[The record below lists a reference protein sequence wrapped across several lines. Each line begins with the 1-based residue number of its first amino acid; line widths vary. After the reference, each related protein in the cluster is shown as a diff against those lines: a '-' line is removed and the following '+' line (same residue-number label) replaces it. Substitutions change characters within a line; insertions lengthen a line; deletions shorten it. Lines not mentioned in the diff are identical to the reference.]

1 MVKTYGELYQDTRRV
16 LLETENAQD
25 AGVLA
30 RMLICHVSGKNHA
43 QFLADRDLYAG
54 ETIVEGVEKGL
65 KRLLAGEPIAY
76 ILGQWEFYGL
86 PMLVSPKVLIPRDDT
101 CAVAKLAIRQALFL
115 DKDPRI
121 LDLCC
126 GSGCIGL
133 AVASR
138 VKDAKVTLADVSL
151 DALAVAKEN
160 TALNKLTGRVRC
172 VQADALK
179 PAFPFLGKFDLI
191 VSNPPYITA
200 GEMLELPVSVKDYE
214 PHLALDGGED
224 ALLREQIGRLLRF
237 APLPPLPG
245 KAQKLRA
252 LGVEADGHQ
261 PRVVHIDVADL
272 ALLVEPAG
280 LLHFRR
286 LFRREQLRQHRHR
299 PHEGNALVCKDDGP
313 LALQHVDQPP
323 DAPLQ
328 RGHPFRSKR
337 AGQPVWVIRLLAMG
351 MVRLVMD
358 EKLPETPDSFG
369 HSTLHSNPCDL
380 NISR

>member
-101 CAVAKLAIRQALFL
+101 CAVAELAIRQALFL

-200 GEMLELPVSVKDYE
+200 KEMLELPVSVKDYE
-214 PHLALDGGED
+214 PHLALYGGED
-224 ALLREQIGRLLRF
+224 GLDFYRAIAQNF
-237 APLPPLPG
+237 APALKPG
-245 KAQKLRA
+245 GYLCFEFGMGQGDDVCRILEINGYTILERTRDYNSRERAVLAQYGRKE
-252 LGVEADGHQ
+252 V
-261 PRVVHIDVADL
+261 
-272 ALLVEPAG
+272 
-280 LLHFRR
+280 
-286 LFRREQLRQHRHR
+286 
-299 PHEGNALVCKDDGP
+299 
-313 LALQHVDQPP
+313 
-323 DAPLQ
+323 
-328 RGHPFRSKR
+328 
-337 AGQPVWVIRLLAMG
+337 
-351 MVRLVMD
+351 
-358 EKLPETPDSFG
+358 
-369 HSTLHSNPCDL
+369 
-380 NISR
+380 

>member
-1 MVKTYGELYQDTRRV
+1 MVKTYGELYQDTRRA

-43 QFLADRDLYAG
+43 QFLADRDLYAR

-86 PMLVSPKVLIPRDDT
+86 PIIVSPKVLIPRDDT
-101 CAVAKLAIRQALFL
+101 CAVAELAIRQALFL

-138 VKDAKVTLADVSL
+138 VKDAKVTLADVSM

-160 TALNKLTGRVRC
+160 AALNKLTGRVRC

-214 PHLALDGGED
+214 PHLALCGGED
-224 ALLREQIGRLLRF
+224 GLDFYRSIAKNF
-237 APLPPLPG
+237 APALKPG
-245 KAQKLRA
+245 GYLCFEFGMGQGDDVCRILEMNGYTILERTRDYNSRERAVLAQYGRKE
-252 LGVEADGHQ
+252 V
-261 PRVVHIDVADL
+261 
-272 ALLVEPAG
+272 
-280 LLHFRR
+280 
-286 LFRREQLRQHRHR
+286 
-299 PHEGNALVCKDDGP
+299 
-313 LALQHVDQPP
+313 
-323 DAPLQ
+323 
-328 RGHPFRSKR
+328 
-337 AGQPVWVIRLLAMG
+337 
-351 MVRLVMD
+351 
-358 EKLPETPDSFG
+358 
-369 HSTLHSNPCDL
+369 
-380 NISR
+380 